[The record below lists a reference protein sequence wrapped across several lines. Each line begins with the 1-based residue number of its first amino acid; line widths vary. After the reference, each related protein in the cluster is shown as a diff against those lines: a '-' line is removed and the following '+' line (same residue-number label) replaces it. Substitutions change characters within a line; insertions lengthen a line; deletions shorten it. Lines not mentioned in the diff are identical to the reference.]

1 MFASPQTPLLH
12 ERGLLVYTQW
22 LISLLLEDKG
32 QRDEVKEQEK
42 KTG

>member
-1 MFASPQTPLLH
+1 MFASPQISLLQ

-22 LISLLLEDKG
+22 LISLLFEVG
-32 QRDEVKEQEK
+32 QRNEVKEQEK